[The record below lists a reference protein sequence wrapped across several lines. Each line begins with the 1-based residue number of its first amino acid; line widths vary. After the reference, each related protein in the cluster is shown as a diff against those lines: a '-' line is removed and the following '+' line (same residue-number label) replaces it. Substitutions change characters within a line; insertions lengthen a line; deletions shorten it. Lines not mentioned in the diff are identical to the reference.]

1 MREKYKEGICE
12 FPGGAASAA
21 AERLA
26 AELARI
32 AIERATAEICEQLS
46 YRRAA

>member
-1 MREKYKEGICE
+1 MREQYQKGICE
-12 FPGGAASAA
+12 FPGGASSTA

-26 AELARI
+26 EELARI